1 VIALVFT
8 LLVAVYILG
17 PDLVARWILGF
28 VAPRKNLVL
37 SRSEEVAHGFLW
49 SIVPLTIAWMLRH
62 VGPYSLAPGSS
73 VDLQT
78 FFSGLYS
85 ESYFEQNRQAFFSS
99 AITFIHL
106 NACLAVRLYSVVIA
120 ASLAINFLIA
130 KYGVMRNWI
139 ASHRRLSWL
148 RVLLS
153 TLILPRVSEW
163 HVILSPMLLPSP
175 DMNIEVDVLTKSDV
189 LYQGALRD
197 KILAQDG
204 SLQSI
209 TLGSPKKFEREK
221 FLEARK
227 QNPDC
232 RSEEYW
238 KAIPGSLF
246 VVIASDITNLNIRH
260 LPSSVRRFGQE
271 FSDVADAMKL
281 LQAAVSKIQSENSE

>member
-1 VIALVFT
+1 MI
-8 LLVAVYILG
+8 
-17 PDLVARWILGF
+17 
-28 VAPRKNLVL
+28 
-37 SRSEEVAHGFLW
+37 
-49 SIVPLTIAWMLRH
+49 
-62 VGPYSLAPGSS
+62 
-73 VDLQT
+73 
-78 FFSGLYS
+78 
-85 ESYFEQNRQAFFSS
+85 
-99 AITFIHL
+99 
-106 NACLAVRLYSVVIA
+106 
-120 ASLAINFLIA
+120 
-130 KYGVMRNWI
+130 RNWI
-139 ASHRRLSWL
+139 ASRRGLSWL

-197 KILAQDG
+197 KILSQDG

-209 TLGSPKKFEREK
+209 TLENPRRFQREK
-221 FLEARK
+221 YLEART

-232 RSEEYW
+232 KAEDFW

-271 FSDVADAMKL
+271 FGDVADAIKL
-281 LQAAVSKIQSENSE
+281 LRAAVSKIQNEKSD